1 MHKHQ
6 CPGLFVLPSRIIWPY
21 SPVWN
26 PKTVTAPAA
35 SAPLKGWGALSNC
48 LAIIWAKVRQNTCC
62 HSSALGSRGGMQF
75 AHSAGCSQTPQQLSA
90 SAGMPKQLLAT
101 STVQPAAHLVNCTLC
116 KHKVVAPTRMNPHL
130 GVSALTPLS
139 QKQCNH
145 SSSFSAKCFTSGDF
159 LMLLCF
165 LSEKFKFFKIQPAQ
179 EFRARFHQVYVKKYF
194 NTVSENV
201 RQPCSN
207 KF

>member
-1 MHKHQ
+1 M
-6 CPGLFVLPSRIIWPY
+6 
-21 SPVWN
+21 
-26 PKTVTAPAA
+26 
-35 SAPLKGWGALSNC
+35 
-48 LAIIWAKVRQNTCC
+48 CC
-62 HSSALGSRGGMQF
+62 YILALGSRGGMQF
-75 AHSAGCSQTPQQLSA
+75 AHSAGTWCWLLTDPTAALSISRDAQTAAGHKHSAASCSSGKL
-90 SAGMPKQLLAT
+90 
-101 STVQPAAHLVNCTLC
+101 HLVQTQGRS
-116 KHKVVAPTRMNPHL
+116 PDRMNPHL

-139 QKQCNH
+139 QKKCNH

-159 LMLLCF
+159 FMLLCF

-179 EFRARFHQVYVKKYF
+179 EFRARYHQVYVKKYF